1 MSQEIL
7 KNFDFEGQQVRTVMQ
22 DNEPWFVLTDVCK
35 VLEIKQPRTVKARLE
50 QDIPESV
57 GSINALAADGKMRKT
72 ATVNESGL
80 YDVILDSR
88 KPQAKE
94 FRRWV
99 TSEVIPSIRKH
110 GVYMTEEVRAEAM
123 ISPDFLR
130 DIAHTLEEEI
140 QKREALE
147 AELEE
152 VAPKVAFADA
162 VEASDESITL
172 TETAQLLTSITGGM
186 GRVKFIRYLRD
197 NGYLYRRNVSG
208 NVLPRKKYLD
218 NGIFEVVESGYWDN
232 SKAEWVP
239 VVQTRVTGKGQIHF
253 LNLFAEEEEMV
264 IF

>member
-1 MSQEIL
+1 MTQEIF
-7 KNFDFEGQQVRTVMQ
+7 NQFDFEGKQVRTVMQ
-22 DNEPWFVLTDVCK
+22 DNEPWFVLPDVCK
-35 VLEIKQPRTVKARLE
+35 VLGLNQPRTVKARLE

-88 KPQAKE
+88 KPQAKQ
-94 FRRWV
+94 FRRWI

-123 ISPDFLR
+123 VSPDFLR
-130 DIAHTLEEEI
+130 EIATTLEEEI

-147 AELEE
+147 VELKG
-152 VAPKVAFADA
+152 VAPKVAFAEA
-162 VEASDESITL
+162 VEASEDSITL
-172 TETAQLLTSITGGM
+172 TETAQLLTAVTGGM
-186 GRVKFIRYLRD
+186 GRIKFIRCLQE

-208 NVLPRKKYLD
+208 IALPVKKYLD

-232 SKAEWVP
+232 SLQEWVP
-239 VVQTRVTGKGQIHF
+239 TVQTRVTGKGQIHF
-253 LNLFAEEEEMV
+253 LNKFQGEDMV
-264 IF
+264 IS

>member
-7 KNFDFEGQQVRTVMQ
+7 NQFDFEGRQVRTVMV
-22 DNEPWFVLTDVCK
+22 DNEPWFFLKDVCD
-35 VLEIKQPRTVKARLE
+35 VLGMGNVGQVKSRLSSE
-50 QDIPESV
+50 DVNIISNDVWNKP
-57 GSINALAADGKMRKT
+57 GRAPLII
-72 ATVNESGL
+72 NESGL

-88 KPQAKE
+88 KPQAKQ

-99 TSEVIPSIRKH
+99 TNEVLPSIRKH

-147 AELEE
+147 AELKG
-152 VAPKVAFADA
+152 VAPKVAFAEA
-162 VEASDESITL
+162 VEASDDAITL
-172 TETAQLLTSITGGM
+172 TETAQLLSAVTGGM

-208 NVLPRKKYLD
+208 NVLPMKKYLD
-218 NGIFEVVESGYWDN
+218 NGIFEVVETGYWDN
-232 SKAEWVP
+232 KKQEWVP
-239 VVQTRVTGKGQIHF
+239 TVQTRVTGKGQIHF
-253 LNLFAEEEEMV
+253 LNLFAEEEGMV